1 MNEGDDA
8 LTFLY
13 LLGMLV
19 LIGSALSVRRVPI
32 GQGLK
37 MAVAW
42 VLIFGAAFVGFTL
55 KDDFAALY
63 RRVADE
69 SGGRTQVVQQGEAL
83 RIRQSADGHFW
94 VDAQLNGESVRFLVD
109 SGATTT
115 SINGRTARRAGIE
128 PRRGGLPVLVQT
140 ANGTIQ
146 VQRGRAERL
155 QVGGIR
161 REDLAVHISDGFG
174 ETNVLGMNFLS
185 TLSGWSVRRG
195 WLILEP

>member
-1 MNEGDDA
+1 MTEGDQA
-8 LTFLY
+8 ITFIY

-19 LIGSALSVRRVPI
+19 LIGSAFAVRRVPI

-37 MAVAW
+37 MAAAW
-42 VLIFGAAFVGFTL
+42 VLIFGAVFVGFTL
-55 KDDFAALY
+55 KDDFAALG
-63 RRVADE
+63 RRVLAE
-69 SGGRTQVVQQGEAL
+69 SGGGGQVVQQGQAL
-83 RIRQSADGHFW
+83 RIRQSGDGHFW
-94 VDAQLNGESVRFLVD
+94 VDAQLNGERVRFLID

-128 PRRGGLPVLVQT
+128 PRRGLPAIVQT

-155 QVGGIR
+155 AVGDIR

-185 TLSGWSVRRG
+185 TLSGWSVRGG

>member
-1 MNEGDDA
+1 
-8 LTFLY
+8 
-13 LLGMLV
+13 
-19 LIGSALSVRRVPI
+19 
-32 GQGLK
+32 
-37 MAVAW
+37 MAAGW

-63 RRVADE
+63 RRVIDE
-69 SGGRTQVVQQGEAL
+69 SGGGAQVVQQGQAL

-94 VDAQLNGESVRFLVD
+94 VEAQLNGEPVRFLID

-128 PRRGGLPVLVQT
+128 PRRGLPALVQT
-140 ANGTIQ
+140 ANGTVQ
-146 VQRGRAERL
+146 VQRGRAEQL
-155 QVGGIR
+155 AVGSIR

-185 TLSGWSVRRG
+185 TLSGWSVRRAG
-195 WLILEP
+195 SSSSPDRHFCFT

>member
-1 MNEGDDA
+1 MSDGNQA

-13 LLGMLV
+13 LLGMLA
-19 LIGSALSVRRVPI
+19 LIGSAFAVRRVPI
-32 GQGLK
+32 GQGLR
-37 MAVAW
+37 MAAAW
-42 VLIFGAAFVGFTL
+42 VLIFGAAFVAFTL

-63 RRVADE
+63 RRVVDQ
-69 SGGRTQVVQQGEAL
+69 SGGGSQVVQQGEAL

-94 VDAQLNGESVRFLVD
+94 VEAQLNGEPVRFLID

-128 PRRGGLPVLVQT
+128 PRRGLPVLVQT

-155 QVGGIR
+155 EVGKIR

-185 TLSGWSVRRG
+185 SLSGWSVRRG

>member
-1 MNEGDDA
+1 VSEGDDA
-8 LTFLY
+8 LTFIY

-19 LIGSALSVRRVPI
+19 LIGSAFSIRRVPI

-37 MAVAW
+37 MAAAW
-42 VLIFGAAFVGFTL
+42 LLIFGAAFVGFTL

-63 RRVADE
+63 RRVVDQN
-69 SGGRTQVVQQGEAL
+69 GGAGQVVQQGQAL

-94 VDAQLNGESVRFLVD
+94 VDAQLNGENVRFLVD

-115 SINGRTARRAGIE
+115 SINGRTARRAGIA
-128 PRRGGLPVLVQT
+128 PRRGLPVLVQT
-140 ANGTIQ
+140 ANGAIQ

-155 QVGGIR
+155 AVGTIR
-161 REDLAVHISDGFG
+161 RDDLAVHISDGFG

-185 TLSGWSVRRG
+185 TLSGWSVRKG
-195 WLILEP
+195 WLVLEP